1 MPGLS
6 RLFVLV
12 ALAAVG
18 DLAAQALPDRPF
30 ALAPEE
36 LARVDAALAPFV
48 AMARS
53 SYATAKQ
60 RFEDRLP
67 RGYRL
72 FVTTDLED
80 SLSRRE
86 QAFVLVDSIDGDRI
100 GGTIASDVA
109 LVSGFAKGDGIRLDE
124 SSVKDW
130 TIVAPDGT
138 EEGNFVGR
146 FVDHYRPGKLFVAV
160 FAFRVSPQGRAENT
174 RLALVTDESTEPL
187 NLDLPPEFLAAAMQ
201 KIGAERWPPP
211 VEENGTIAA
220 ENLLPL
226 VFDPDDPDT
235 VYGWRARR

>member
-1 MPGLS
+1 MPGFP

-30 ALAPEE
+30 ALAPKEV
-36 LARVDAALAPFV
+36 ARVDAALAPFV

-72 FVTTDLED
+72 LVTTDLED
-80 SLSRRE
+80 SLARRE
-86 QAFVLVDSIDGDRI
+86 QTFVLVDSIVGERI
-100 GGTIASDVA
+100 AGTIASDVS

-124 SSVKDW
+124 GRVKDW

-146 FVDHYRPGKLFVAV
+146 FMDYYRPGKLFVAV
-160 FAFRVSPQGRAENT
+160 FAFGVSAQGRAENT

-187 NLDLPPEFLAAAMQ
+187 DLDLPPGFLAAAVR
-201 KIGAERWPPP
+201 KIGAEVWPAPP
-211 VEENGTIAA
+211 EKDGTIAA
-220 ENLLPL
+220 ENFLPL
-226 VFDPDDPDT
+226 IFDPDDPDT
-235 VYGWRARR
+235 VYGLQ